1 MGKDIFISY
10 RREGGEHLALLIY
23 HQLRYDGYSVFL
35 DVESLRKGKFDEAL
49 FERIREATDFILIL
63 PPKALDRCANSDD
76 WVRQEIEFALREK
89 KNIIPIMME
98 GFDSWP
104 ADLPETMMAV
114 SKFNGLKN
122 HQGYFGDMMRKL
134 EKGFLESSPRMQSG
148 PAESAEEDI
157 EILEK
162 CQHCGS
168 DNIVCE
174 DPFPNHLYWL
184 RILRR
189 AIHWWVCLTPFAF
202 FLIMLLGSAST
213 GESQSLQVLG
223 LRLDFL
229 LQNPVVQSIDFGP
242 LSPLHFA
249 ATMAALLLI
258 GNKAYQYSETPAILA
273 KETTSRSVT
282 VTCKRCAAKRRIQVS
297 TELLPESRSK
307 KGANNAGFMFF
318 VMITG
323 ILISCYSML
332 ASMGYIEDARDN
344 YAPITLLLVI
354 LTLSVGYLVG
364 HINAYMNA
372 LPEKTFRNY
381 LREDFSMYEQSYVE
395 ETQENEDEFNR
406 DFQEMPELKVL
417 KYKKKK

>member
-189 AIHWWVCLTPFAF
+189 AIHWWFCLTPLAF
-202 FLIMLLGSAST
+202 FLIMLLGSASA

-242 LSPLHFA
+242 LSPMHFA
-249 ATMAALLLI
+249 ATMAADRKQSISVFRNPGDTGKRNHQPLRNRDLQTLCRKKKNPGLHGI
-258 GNKAYQYSETPAILA
+258 A
-273 KETTSRSVT
+273 SRIPQQ
-282 VTCKRCAAKRRIQVS
+282 K
-297 TELLPESRSK
+297 RSK
-307 KGANNAGFMFF
+307 LCRFYVICHDNRHTDFLLQHAG
-318 VMITG
+318 
-323 ILISCYSML
+323 
-332 ASMGYIEDARDN
+332 
-344 YAPITLLLVI
+344 
-354 LTLSVGYLVG
+354 
-364 HINAYMNA
+364 
-372 LPEKTFRNY
+372 
-381 LREDFSMYEQSYVE
+381 
-395 ETQENEDEFNR
+395 
-406 DFQEMPELKVL
+406 
-417 KYKKKK
+417 KYGLHRRCQG